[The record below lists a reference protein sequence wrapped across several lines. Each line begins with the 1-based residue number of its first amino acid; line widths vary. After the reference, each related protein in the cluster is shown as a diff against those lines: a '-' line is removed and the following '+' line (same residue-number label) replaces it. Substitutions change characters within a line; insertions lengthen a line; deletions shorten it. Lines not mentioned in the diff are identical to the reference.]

1 MPECKGTNYT
11 EEFATYLT
19 IHCLHTVFKACH
31 YLSFIYCNIE
41 LSPIKKECWVYGYFL
56 LIFSPEFITYIEP
69 IFYEFVNT
77 YTVLMNHILTIPNT
91 FINKIISI
99 FRFSYCCEG
108 KDNQRQQ
115 QQYNQSR
122 TLKVVG
128 WSVAVLMAIHRVG
141 SISSSGHIYQAL
153 I

>member
-19 IHCLHTVFKACH
+19 IHCLHRVFKVCH
-31 YLSFIYCNIE
+31 YVSF
-41 LSPIKKECWVYGYFL
+41 
-56 LIFSPEFITYIEP
+56 IEP

-91 FINKIISI
+91 FINEIISI

-128 WSVAVLMAIHRVG
+128 
-141 SISSSGHIYQAL
+141 
-153 I
+153 

>member
-19 IHCLHTVFKACH
+19 IHCLHRVFKVCH
-31 YLSFIYCNIE
+31 Y
-41 LSPIKKECWVYGYFL
+41 
-56 LIFSPEFITYIEP
+56 
-69 IFYEFVNT
+69 
-77 YTVLMNHILTIPNT
+77 VLRNVLAQMSICHNLTIPNT
-91 FINKIISI
+91 LINKIISI

-128 WSVAVLMAIHRVG
+128 
-141 SISSSGHIYQAL
+141 
-153 I
+153 

>member
-19 IHCLHTVFKACH
+19 IHCLHTVFKVCH
-31 YLSFIYCNIE
+31 YLSF
-41 LSPIKKECWVYGYFL
+41 
-56 LIFSPEFITYIEP
+56 

-115 QQYNQSR
+115 HQYNQSR
-122 TLKVVG
+122 TQKVVG
-128 WSVAVLMAIHRVG
+128 
-141 SISSSGHIYQAL
+141 
-153 I
+153 